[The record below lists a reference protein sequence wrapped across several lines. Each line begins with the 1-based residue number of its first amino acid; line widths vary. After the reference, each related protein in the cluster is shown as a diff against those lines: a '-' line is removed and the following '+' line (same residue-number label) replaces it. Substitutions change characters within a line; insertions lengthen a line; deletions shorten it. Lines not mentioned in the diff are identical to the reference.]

1 MVIPIAL
8 AAAMTSDGF
17 GAGSICMS
25 LGAAGI
31 GAIWAV
37 VNSAYNKKEE
47 KESEESRVSKY
58 LEYMVRV
65 EEKLKNKTEYN
76 RLVLAEQYPSS
87 GELLEF
93 TTSNTRRLWE
103 KSSTHEDFLSSRFR
117 DW

>member
-65 EEKLKNKTEYN
+65 EEKLKIKRSITVSYW
-76 RLVLAEQYPSS
+76 Q
-87 GELLEF
+87 
-93 TTSNTRRLWE
+93 SNTLLLGNFWNLPLPIPAGSG
-103 KSSTHEDFLSSRFR
+103 KKAVPMKIFFLSV
-117 DW
+117 

>member
-37 VNSAYNKKEE
+37 VNSAYNKKR
-47 KESEESRVSKY
+47 K
-58 LEYMVRV
+58 
-65 EEKLKNKTEYN
+65 
-76 RLVLAEQYPSS
+76 
-87 GELLEF
+87 
-93 TTSNTRRLWE
+93 
-103 KSSTHEDFLSSRFR
+103 KSQKKAGSANI
-117 DW
+117 

>member
-37 VNSAYNKKEE
+37 VNSAYNKKR
-47 KESEESRVSKY
+47 KEDRRKPGQQIFRVHGPCRRKMKIKRSITVSTTGRAIPF
-58 LEYMVRV
+58 L
-65 EEKLKNKTEYN
+65 LGNFWN
-76 RLVLAEQYPSS
+76 LPLPIPAGS
-87 GELLEF
+87 GKKAVPMKIF
-93 TTSNTRRLWE
+93 
-103 KSSTHEDFLSSRFR
+103 FLSV
-117 DW
+117 